1 MNVYELLSLKIIPQE
16 ISDSIYEQR
25 EANTFH
31 TPYKDEI
38 RLFSC
43 IKQGNLELLIE
54 QLKGFLGNGI
64 VVGNM
69 SKNNSRQHK
78 YMAVSCITLATRY
91 AIQGGMNEAD
101 AYNFSDDFIRTMD
114 TIENPMQIMEYLAE
128 KIIELT
134 NLVASNSKKLKY
146 SPHIRKC
153 MAYINKH
160 LHKKINVKDLAAE
173 CMLSEDYISHL
184 FKKEVGENL
193 SNYILKQKLELS
205 KTLLFEDFDS
215 SKISYTLGFC
225 SQSHFIS
232 AFKKEYGITPGEF
245 VTISR

>member
-78 YMAVSCITLATRY
+78 YMAALHLQQDMQFRVELMKQTL
-91 AIQGGMNEAD
+91 
-101 AYNFSDDFIRTMD
+101 
-114 TIENPMQIMEYLAE
+114 
-128 KIIELT
+128 IIF
-134 NLVASNSKKLKY
+134 
-146 SPHIRKC
+146 R
-153 MAYINKH
+153 M
-160 LHKKINVKDLAAE
+160 
-173 CMLSEDYISHL
+173 
-184 FKKEVGENL
+184 
-193 SNYILKQKLELS
+193 IL
-205 KTLLFEDFDS
+205 
-215 SKISYTLGFC
+215 
-225 SQSHFIS
+225 
-232 AFKKEYGITPGEF
+232 
-245 VTISR
+245 